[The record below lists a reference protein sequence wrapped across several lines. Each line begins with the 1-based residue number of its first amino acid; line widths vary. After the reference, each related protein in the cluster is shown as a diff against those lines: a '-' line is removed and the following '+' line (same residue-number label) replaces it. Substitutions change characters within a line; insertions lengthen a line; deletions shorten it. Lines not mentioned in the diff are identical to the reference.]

1 MNPEIILK
9 FILGLIYRLMPG
21 LLTILFSLIS
31 FGSKAQ
37 TDLSQID
44 QIFSWVE
51 PNSPG
56 CVCALSK
63 DGEVLFNKA
72 YGIANLENESP
83 LTTNSVLDAGS
94 MVKQFVAT
102 ATLLLVEDGKLSM
115 TADIHEY
122 VPELL
127 DYGHKITIDHLMTH
141 TSGVRDW
148 TGIRMF
154 SSEDDDA
161 LTMVLRQS
169 ALNFPPGEQWSY
181 SNSGF
186 VLLKEI
192 VARVSG
198 KSFGEFV
205 QERLFD
211 KLGMKQ
217 TNYTEQPEN
226 IPNRA
231 LAYEK
236 RGENWQLAILE
247 DNDRGGGGA
256 LMSTASDLLIW
267 NEALTEG
274 KLGKFVT
281 EKIQEPAQLN
291 NDRVLSYARGLFV
304 EEVEVG
310 KLVWHGGSANGYKSV
325 MGRLPKHGLSI
336 AIMCNAGEAADAR
349 AAYAGRIFRLFVPK
363 EEIAQPEHLITP
375 SAELS
380 TDQLNSKTGLFVN
393 KTNGDLIQIMTNNG
407 RLMIAGGSLLTTVDE
422 NTFNN
427 PQGDIE
433 YMSSDEFK
441 LHFLTNDQFELIS
454 MERNKTLFSRA
465 NNKAPTAEELKSL
478 EGNYKSEDIKSTF
491 KVSATDSGIIMNLEH
506 APMQRIPFQQVHK
519 DIFQFRRMTVR
530 FLRDESGKVMAME
543 YSNPVLS
550 KVKFTRIE

>member
-1 MNPEIILK
+1 MSKIKSTTMNSSLFLKLIIITAIGLSP
-9 FILGLIYRLMPG
+9 IL
-21 LLTILFSLIS
+21 SN
-31 FGSKAQ
+31 AQ
-37 TDLSQID
+37 NYIEQID
-44 QIFSWVE
+44 KVFSWVE
-51 PNSPG
+51 DGSPG
-56 CVCALSK
+56 CTCALSK
-63 DGEVLFNKA
+63 NGEVIFNKA
-72 YGIANLENESP
+72 YGVANMETKSP
-83 LTTNSVLDAGS
+83 LTANSVLDAGS
-94 MVKQFVAT
+94 MVKQFVAA
-102 ATLLLVEDGKLSM
+102 ATLLLVDEGKLSL
-115 TADIHEY
+115 TADIHQY
-122 VPELL
+122 IPELPQ
-127 DYGHKITIDHLMTH
+127 YGHKITIDHLMTH

-154 SSEDDDA
+154 SSQDDDA

-169 ALNFPPGEQWSY
+169 ELNFPPSTQWSY

-192 VARVSG
+192 VARVNG
-198 KSFGEFV
+198 KSFGQFV

-217 TNYTEQPEN
+217 TSYTEHPED
-226 IPNRA
+226 IVNRA

-236 RGENWQLAILE
+236 RGDSWQLAILE

-281 EKIQEPAQLN
+281 QKIQEPARLKN
-291 NDRVLSYARGLFV
+291 GRVLTYARGLFV
-304 EEVEVG
+304 EDVEVG
-310 KLVWHGGSANGYKSV
+310 QLVWHGGSANGYKSV

-349 AAYAGRIFRLFVPK
+349 SAYAGRIFRLFVTK
-363 EEIAQPEHLITP
+363 EEISQPEHLITP

-380 TDQLNSKTGLFVN
+380 ADQLNSKTGLFVN
-393 KTNGDLIQIMTNNG
+393 EANGDLIQIMSNNG
-407 RLMIAGGSLLTTVDE
+407 RLAIVGGSLLTAIDE
-422 NTFNN
+422 NNFSN

-433 YMSSDEFK
+433 YRSSDEFK
-441 LHFLTNDQFELIS
+441 LHFLSNDQFELIS
-454 MERNKTLFSRA
+454 MEGNKTLFNRA
-465 NNKAPTAEELKSL
+465 NNEAPTTEELKSL
-478 EGNYKSEDIKSTF
+478 EGNYISEDIKSTF
-491 KVSATDSGIIMNLEH
+491 KVTATDSGIIMNLEH

-519 DIFQFRRMTVR
+519 DIFQFRRMTFR
-530 FLRDESGKVMAME
+530 FLRDKSGKVVAME

-550 KVKFTRIE
+550 KVKFIRIE